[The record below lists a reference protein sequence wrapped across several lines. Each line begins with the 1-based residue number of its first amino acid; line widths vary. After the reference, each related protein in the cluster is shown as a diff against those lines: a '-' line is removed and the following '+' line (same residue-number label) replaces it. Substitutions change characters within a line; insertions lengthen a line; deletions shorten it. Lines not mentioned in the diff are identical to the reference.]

1 MSGPVL
7 AAIAIASTALSAK
20 AQLDAGKAQ
29 QDAYNAQARQAE
41 IQGSVQALEYKR
53 QGVTALQSLEKV
65 LAANIARGA
74 AGNLDPLSSGSS
86 SDLIARLNMR
96 DGVNEFTIARDNA
109 SIATKMAK
117 YQAANL
123 RVAGQSARQTSRLNA
138 LATLGMGVASA
149 GQLYPTAGFTGSATA
164 ATTTTTAATTTAATT
179 ARVSQPA
186 GQARF
191 TAYEPGQTFYTS

>member
-7 AAIAIASTALSAK
+7 AAIAIGASVVSAK
-20 AQLDAGKAQ
+20 AQLDAGKAA
-29 QDAYNAQARQAE
+29 QDQYNAQAQQAE
-41 IQGSVQALEYKR
+41 IQGRVQALEYKK
-53 QGVTALQSLEKV
+53 QGVTALQNLEKV

-117 YQAANL
+117 YQAANF
-123 RVAGQSARQTSRLNA
+123 RVAGKSARQTSRLNA

-149 GQLYPTAGFTGSATA
+149 GQLYPTAGFTGGQTTTP
-164 ATTTTTAATTTAATT
+164 TTTTTPAPAPATP
-179 ARVSQPA
+179 SPGNQ
-186 GQARF
+186 QARYGRVI
-191 TAYEPGQTFYTS
+191 T

>member
-7 AAIAIASTALSAK
+7 AAIAIGASVVSAK
-20 AQLDAGKAQ
+20 AQLDAGKAA
-29 QDAYNAQARQAE
+29 QDQYNAQAQQAE
-41 IQGSVQALEYKR
+41 IQGRVQALEYKK
-53 QGVTALQSLEKV
+53 QGVTALQNLEKV

-117 YQAANL
+117 YQAANF
-123 RVAGQSARQTSRLNA
+123 RVAGKSARQTSRLNA

-149 GQLYPTAGFTGSATA
+149 GQLYPTAGFTGGQTTTP
-164 ATTTTTAATTTAATT
+164 TTTTTPAPAPAPSGQ
-179 ARVSQPA
+179 ARVSQQQYYS
-186 GQARF
+186 G
-191 TAYEPGQTFYTS
+191 TFYGN

>member
-7 AAIAIASTALSAK
+7 AAIAIGATALSAK
-20 AQLDAGKAQ
+20 AQLDAGKAIEDQ
-29 QDAYNAQARQAE
+29 RNAEARQAE

-53 QGVTALQSLEKV
+53 QGVTALQNLEKV

-123 RVAGQSARQTSRLNA
+123 RVAGQSARQTARLGA
-138 LATLGMGVASA
+138 IATVGMGVAGA
-149 GQLYPTAGFTGSATA
+149 GQLYGSQGLTSLFSPS
-164 ATTTTTAATTTAATT
+164 ATTTQTMTSGPGGQL
-179 ARVSQPA
+179 ARYGRVI
-186 GQARF
+186 
-191 TAYEPGQTFYTS
+191 T

>member
-7 AAIAIASTALSAK
+7 AAIAIGASALSAK

-29 QDAYNAQARQAE
+29 QDAYNAEARQAE
-41 IQGSVQALEYKR
+41 IQGSVQALEYKK
-53 QGVTALQSLEKV
+53 QGVTALQNLEKV

-86 SDLIARLNMR
+86 ADLIARLNMR

-123 RVAGQSARQTSRLNA
+123 RVAGQSARQTGRLGA
-138 LATLGMGVASA
+138 IATLGLGVAGA
-149 GQLYPTAGFTGSATA
+149 GQLYGSEGFTSLFSPSSATSTSAFTGGTQQARLTAGATPY
-164 ATTTTTAATTTAATT
+164 
-179 ARVSQPA
+179 AR
-186 GQARF
+186 
-191 TAYEPGQTFYTS
+191 YI

>member
-1 MSGPVL
+1 MSGPAL
-7 AAIAIASTALSAK
+7 AAIAIGATALSAK
-20 AQLDAGKAQ
+20 AQLDAGKAIEDQ
-29 QDAYNAQARQAE
+29 RNAEARQAE

-53 QGVTALQSLEKV
+53 QGVTALQNLEKV

-123 RVAGQSARQTSRLNA
+123 RVAGQSARQTARLGA
-138 LATLGMGVASA
+138 IATLGMGVASA
-149 GQLYPTAGFTGSATA
+149 GQLYGTTGFTGLFTGGATG
-164 ATTTTTAATTTAATT
+164 TTATTTAATTTAATT
-179 ARVSQPA
+179 ARVSQPG
-186 GQARF
+186 GQQF
-191 TAYEPGQTFYTS
+191 YSGTFYGV

>member
-1 MSGPVL
+1 MSGPAL
-7 AAIAIASTALSAK
+7 AAIAIGATALSAK

-41 IQGSVQALEYKR
+41 IQGSVQALEYKK
-53 QGVTALQSLEKV
+53 QGVTALQNLEKV

-123 RVAGQSARQTSRLNA
+123 RVAGQSARQTARLGA
-138 LATLGMGVASA
+138 IATLGMGVASA
-149 GQLYPTAGFTGSATA
+149 GQLYGTTGFTGLFTGGATG
-164 ATTTTTAATTTAATT
+164 TTATTTAATTTAATT
-179 ARVSQPA
+179 ARVSQPG
-186 GQARF
+186 GQQF
-191 TAYEPGQTFYTS
+191 YSGTFYGV